1 MQNQFENE
9 SKRHAYE
16 IKGVRNKIYNL
27 KKELEETIEKLNELK
42 RICPHT
48 ETREEYDDDFHKC
61 AQNRPFEQLEHC
73 VQWDIAMEYPVVDWV
88 KFECCI
94 RSTCS
99 ERMDR
104 WQTLVPPFV
113 LFPFPLAF

>member
-48 ETREEYDDDFHKC
+48 ETREEYDDDFHKPHWYRLC
-61 AQNRPFEQLEHC
+61 LTCGEEIKLKYNR
-73 VQWDIAMEYPVVDWV
+73 
-88 KFECCI
+88 
-94 RSTCS
+94 
-99 ERMDR
+99 
-104 WQTLVPPFV
+104 
-113 LFPFPLAF
+113 